1 MARYQIIIAYDGTC
15 FAGSQRQAK
24 LRTVQSVLEEALR
37 RIGWQGHSV
46 LLSGRT
52 DTGVH
57 AAGQVAAVDLEW
69 SHSPD
74 DLLRALNAHLPSDMA
89 ARAVRVAPERFHPR
103 FDALARRYVYRLY
116 CQPVRDPLRDRTQWR
131 VWPVVDGAWLADAAR
146 ELLGTHDFSAFGSPP
161 RAGGSTMRTVT
172 QSCWQQAG
180 DTWTFEVQ
188 ANAFLYRMVRR
199 MVYVQ
204 VAVGLGRIPV
214 GAIRLALNGQGAL
227 PAGLAPA
234 CGLTLTEVVYPD
246 DESVSKEIIKSVS
259 GEDDV

>member
-1 MARYQIIIAYDGTC
+1 MARYQIIIAYDGAC

-24 LRTVQSVLEEALR
+24 ARTVQSVLEEALG
-37 RIGWQGHSV
+37 RIGWQGHAI

-57 AAGQVAAVDLEW
+57 AAGQVAAFDFDW
-69 SHSPD
+69 AHSPE
-74 DLLRALNAHLPSDMA
+74 DLLKALNAHLPNDIAVRA
-89 ARAVRVAPERFHPR
+89 ARVAPERFHPR
-103 FDALARRYVYRLY
+103 FDALARRYLYRLY

-131 VWPVVDGAWLADAAR
+131 VWPEVNGDLLSDAAR
-146 ELLGTHDFSAFGSPP
+146 ELSGTHDFAAFGSPP
-161 RAGGSTMRTVT
+161 RAGGSTVRTVT
-172 QSCWQQAG
+172 RAQWQAEADG
-180 DTWTFEVQ
+180 SWTFEVQ

-214 GAIRLALNGQGAL
+214 EAIRQALAGQDTL

-234 CGLTLTEVVYPD
+234 CGLTLAEVIYPD
-246 DESVSKEIIKSVS
+246 DETVSKK
-259 GEDDV
+259 

>member
-24 LRTVQSVLEEALR
+24 SRTVQGVLESALS
-37 RIGWQGHSV
+37 RIGWQGSSV

-57 AAGQVAAVDLEW
+57 AASQVAAFNLDW
-69 SHSPD
+69 AHNPD
-74 DLLRALNAHLPSDMA
+74 DLLKALNAHLPLDIA
-89 ARAVRVAPERFHPR
+89 VRAVRVAPEKFHPR
-103 FDALARRYVYRLY
+103 FDALARRYAYRLY

-131 VWPVVDGAWLADAAR
+131 VWPAPDNGLLADAAQAM
-146 ELLGTHDFSAFGSPP
+146 LGTHDFAAFGSPP
-161 RAGGSTMRTVT
+161 RAGGSTMRTVM
-172 QSCWQQAG
+172 QSVWRVDHDG
-180 DTWTFEVQ
+180 SWTYQVQ

-199 MVYVQ
+199 MVFVQ

-214 GAIRLALNGQGAL
+214 DAICLALAGQDAL

-234 CGLTLTEVVYPD
+234 CGLTLVEVVYRD
-246 DESVSKEIIKSVS
+246 DESESKK
-259 GEDDV
+259 